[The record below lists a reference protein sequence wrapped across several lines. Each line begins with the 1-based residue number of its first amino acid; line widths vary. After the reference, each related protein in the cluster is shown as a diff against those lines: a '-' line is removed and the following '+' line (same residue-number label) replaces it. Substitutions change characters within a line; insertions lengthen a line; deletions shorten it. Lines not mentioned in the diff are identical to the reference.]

1 MKKVFFPLLMLL
13 LCINISAQT
22 IDVKWSDQFIYDNK
36 QDGFFDEFIGS
47 NSNYIYG
54 KFSNLALMPKK
65 HDKKIKLV
73 AFDKTTMKK
82 VGDAELKGYGN
93 STDKEDYKYYKTIT
107 LDNLIYVFWTKS
119 EKEVIELYVQSF
131 DLKLKKVN
139 GLKKIYELN
148 RGSKGNGVDK
158 LIILYNKQI
167 NNKILIA
174 KEFGTTKD
182 NENLKVEYKLL
193 NPDFSFITAKQVT
206 LPVMVT
212 KRRRGLFSGSVS
224 FDDNICTYELGND
237 GNLYIQEMV
246 RASDEEKKSLKKG
259 ESSVYP
265 HLMQVQME
273 SGTIQDYKVKFA
285 QKNTFNFSSLVTKN
299 GIKLYGF
306 FSDLTKDEKGYDTH
320 GTFFISLDS
329 KTFKV
334 NETKFAYFEKSFLDQ
349 LYAADKENQKKGKGI
364 FKSDKA
370 KASDEESIDDNYVI
384 ERVIEDGNDILLFCS
399 IMRNWSRTV
408 CTSNGNG
415 GTTCNTYYY
424 CTKSNVTTFKLNN
437 SGEILWAKNLDRSIT
452 YSRWNV
458 YDLNVMKNNS
468 SYYVVYGSSYQMN
481 AQKKNRRSS
490 KSSKQLTDRLE
501 YAVFSGQTG
510 DFKKSEYQI
519 NTVNAKKADKKFV
532 SADNIQVFDNK
543 MYTDCVRTKI
553 KPLTFLSCLCPPV
566 FYVLFLSGNSRKGTG
581 YIGVIAP
588 LK

>member
-1 MKKVFFPLLMLL
+1 MLS

-22 IDVKWSDQFIYDNK
+22 IDVKWSEQFTYDNK

-65 HDKKIKLV
+65 QDKKIKLV

-93 STDKEDYKYYKTIT
+93 STDKQDYKYYKTIT
-107 LDNLIYVFWTKS
+107 LDNLIYVFWTKT
-119 EKEVIELYVQSF
+119 EKEVVELYVQSF

-139 GLKKIYELN
+139 NIKKIYELN
-148 RGSKGNGVDK
+148 KGSKGNGVDK
-158 LIILYNKQI
+158 LIILYNKDL

-182 NENLKVEYKLL
+182 NESLRVEYKLL

-206 LPVMVT
+206 LPITVT
-212 KRRRGLFSGSVS
+212 KKRRGLFAGSTS
-224 FDDNICTYELGND
+224 FDDNLCTYELGND

-246 RASDEEKKSLKKG
+246 RASAEEKKSLKKG
-259 ESSVYP
+259 EASVYP

-306 FSDLTKDEKGYDTH
+306 FSDLAKDEKGYDTH

-329 KTFKV
+329 KSFKV
-334 NETKFAYFEKSFLDQ
+334 NETKFSYFDKAFLDQ

-384 ERVIEDGNDILLFCS
+384 EKVIEDGSDILLFCS

-458 YDLNVMKNNS
+458 YDLNVMKSNS

-490 KSSKQLTDRLE
+490 KSGKQLTDRLE

-510 DFKKSEYQI
+510 DFKKAEYQI
-519 NTVNAKKADKKFV
+519 NSVNAKKADKKFV
-532 SADNIQVFDNK
+532 SADNIEVFDNK

-553 KPLTFLSCLCPPV
+553 KPITYLSCLCPPV
-566 FYVLFLSGNSRKGTG
+566 FYFLFLSGNSRKGTG
-581 YIGVIAP
+581 YIGSIAP